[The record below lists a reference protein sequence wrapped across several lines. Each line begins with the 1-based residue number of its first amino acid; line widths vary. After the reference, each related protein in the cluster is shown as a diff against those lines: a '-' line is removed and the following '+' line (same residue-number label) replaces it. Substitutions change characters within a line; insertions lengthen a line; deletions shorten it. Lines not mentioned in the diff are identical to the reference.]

1 MSPFM
6 PYWNDPEVVN
16 WLKRVNG
23 RIMEKA
29 Q

>member
-6 PYWNDPEVVN
+6 PYWNDPEVVS

-23 RIMEKA
+23 RILGGV